1 MPDRNTPMKGGELV
15 AVPVAA
21 GAVIDGGTLVAVNAA
36 GFAVPAAG
44 TSGLT
49 VVGVADERVDNTGG
63 ADGAAMCRVRRGK
76 VFLFSNDSTGAVT
89 QALFGKPVFVKDAGT
104 VTKTGSVAAGK
115 CLGVDAEGV
124 WVEVA

>member
-1 MPDRNTPMKGGELV
+1 MPDRNTPMKKGELV

-21 GAVIDGGTLVAVNAA
+21 GAVIDGGTLVAVNAT

-44 TSGLT
+44 TAGLT
-49 VVGVADERVDNTGG
+49 VVGVADERMDNTGG
-63 ADGAAMCRVRRGK
+63 ADGAAVCRVRRGWI
-76 VFLFSNDSTGAVT
+76 FLFSNDSAGAVT

-104 VTKTGSVAAGK
+104 VTKTGSVAAGR

>member
-21 GAVIDGGTLVAVNAA
+21 GAVIDGGTLVAVNAT

-49 VVGVADERVDNTGG
+49 VVGVAGERVDNTGG
-63 ADGAAMCRVRRGK
+63 ADGAAMCRVPVGACVYHFKSRFK
-76 VFLFSNDSTGAVT
+76 VAYAARSFDFHGIAHGLFH
-89 QALFGKPVFVKDAGT
+89 VFKIQRFY
-104 VTKTGSVAAGK
+104 
-115 CLGVDAEGV
+115 
-124 WVEVA
+124 